1 MKQTRTK
8 RLYDASYRLV
18 EPVPKTLWE
27 REALI
32 LVLELTNRGM
42 VPWLNTG
49 RHATMLSYHWRTH
62 DGALVAEGPHVTV
75 PLPVP
80 PGRQV
85 VLEMPVIA
93 PPEPGSYQL
102 EVSLVEEGVGW
113 FTDFGV
119 APLKYN
125 ITFRPVSVPRICII
139 NGNIV
144 AHDAVGGH
152 VAAQLRVLQAGP
164 YYPLLLTEH
173 VDSRLP
179 ASLRRSIVQ
188 LHVHHLQQPDWR
200 TQAGV
205 EHFFAADML
214 IVNYSTYYDLVQAIK
229 LARNSAVIFDYHGV
243 TPPHMW
249 NPNSPGYDDLVRGR
263 EQLKLVGYADYA
275 YGHSPY
281 TAGELVQTGEISP
294 ARVGVL
300 PYAIV
305 EASSY
310 GGAPDPNLL
319 TAYKLCGKH
328 VLLYVGRM
336 ARNKRIIDLIEALP
350 LIREHLPEA
359 VLLLV
364 GDNAAPPYREY
375 MEEVEQRAHDLG
387 CADAVIFTGQVPA
400 IAPFYDLCHVF
411 VTASMHEGFGMP
423 AVEAMSRGR
432 PVIAANATASP
443 QIIGESG
450 LLFEPQNP
458 ADLAAQVV
466 EALRD
471 VPPHPPRAQDAALSM
486 PLFAETASSREIDAM
501 LAGRK
506 FGFVSPRYGLNILG
520 GAERHIRGWAEQLA
534 QRGYPVEVLTT
545 CTARMDNWINHFSP
559 GTETI
564 NGVTVRRFATRPV
577 DPSVFHNVLSRANH
591 GQYVSYADE
600 QAFMQHNLQ
609 SVDMIDHLRAHR
621 EEYAAVTCAPY
632 LFGTTYWVIDALP
645 ERAMLLP
652 CMHDEPAARFR
663 VTREMLER
671 VAGIL
676 WNTSAERTFA
686 HTTLGLANPYGR
698 LVGYGFDIDVP
709 PGDGAAFRAK
719 YRLPDTLLLYS
730 GRIEGGKNVPLLLD
744 YFTRYKDKHPGDLT
758 LVLTGTGDVPMPQR
772 PDVVAVGMLPE
783 SDLPGAFAAA
793 LALCQPSLNESFSI
807 VMMEAWLQQRPVLVH
822 AGSPVTSG
830 HVYASGGGL
839 TFDDY
844 ASFATALHQITGNP
858 GYAAELGRRGQ
869 AYVQHEYSWD
879 AVTNRLLAGITSFA
893 RPRRRYDV
901 LAQRGVQRALSFT
914 HERFADVFSTAL
926 AQVQDIGLRIDPQ
939 QRRRLL
945 AAAQPSA
952 PTPQQFQHEFLDILL
967 PLLEQSFAE
976 QRRLRRDIELLRERL
991 QQRES

>member
-1 MKQTRTK
+1 MQQTSTK
-8 RLYDASYRLV
+8 RLYNAAYRLL
-18 EPVPKTLWE
+18 EPIPKTLWQ

-32 LVLELTNRGM
+32 LELELTNRGM

-49 RHATMLSYHWRTH
+49 RHATMLAYHWRTP
-62 DGALVAEGPHVTV
+62 DGALVAEGPHITV

-80 PGRQV
+80 PGRQIA
-85 VLEMPVIA
+85 LEMLVVA
-93 PPEPGSYQL
+93 PPDPGSYRL
-102 EVSLVEEGVGW
+102 EIGLVEEGVGW
-113 FTDFGV
+113 FSDFGV

-125 ITFRPVSVPRICII
+125 ITFQPVTVPRVCII

-152 VAAQLRVLQAGP
+152 VATQLRVLRAGP

-173 VDSRLP
+173 IDGRLP
-179 ASLRRSIVQ
+179 AELRRSMVQ
-188 LHVHHLQQPDWR
+188 LRLQDLQQPDWR

-205 EHFFAADML
+205 EHFFAADIV

-249 NPNSPGYDDLVRGR
+249 NPNSPGYSDLVRGH
-263 EQLKLVGYADYA
+263 EHIKLVGHADYA

-281 TAGELVQTGEISP
+281 TAGELVQTGEIAP
-294 ARVGVL
+294 RRVGVL

-305 EASSY
+305 DTASY
-310 GGAPDPNLL
+310 GDAPDPDLL
-319 TAYKLCGKH
+319 AAYGLCGKH

-350 LIREHLPEA
+350 LIHEHLPDV

-364 GDNAAPPYREY
+364 GNNTAPPYREY
-375 MEEVEQRAHDLG
+375 MHEVEQRAHELG
-387 CADAVIFTGQVPA
+387 CADAVIFAGQVPA
-400 IAPFYDLCHVF
+400 VAPFYDLCHVF
-411 VTASMHEGFGMP
+411 VTASIHEGFGMP
-423 AVEAMSRGR
+423 AVEAMARGK
-432 PVIAANATASP
+432 PVVAANATASP

-458 ADLAAQVV
+458 ADFAAQAV
-466 EALRD
+466 EVLRD
-471 VPPHPPRAQDAALSM
+471 VPPHPPRVQDVAHTV
-486 PLFAETASSREIDAM
+486 PLFAETAAARDVDAM
-501 LAGRK
+501 LNGRK
-506 FGFVSPRYGLNILG
+506 FGFVAPRYGLNILG

-559 GTETI
+559 GIETI
-564 NGVTVRRFATRPV
+564 NGVTVRRFATSPV
-577 DPSVFHNVLSRANH
+577 DPGVFHDVLVRANH
-591 GQYVSYADE
+591 GMYVSYADE

-609 SVDMIDHLRAHR
+609 SVDMIDYLRAHR
-621 EEYAAVTCAPY
+621 EAYAAVTCAPY
-632 LFGTTYWVIDALP
+632 LFGTTYWLIDALP
-645 ERAMLLP
+645 ERTMLLP

-686 HTTLGLANPYGR
+686 HTKLGLANPYGR

-709 PGDGAAFRAK
+709 PGNGAAFRAK
-719 YRLPDTLLLYS
+719 YGLPETLLLYS
-730 GRIEGGKNVPLLLD
+730 GRIEGGKNVPLLLE
-744 YFTRYKDKHPGDLT
+744 YFTRYKDENPGDLT
-758 LVLTGTGDVPMPQR
+758 LVLTGTGDVLLPQR

-783 SDLPGAFAAA
+783 EDLPGAFAAA
-793 LALCQPSLNESFSI
+793 RALCQPSLNESFSI

-830 HVYASGGGL
+830 HVHASGGGL
-839 TFDDY
+839 TFADY
-844 ASFATALHQITGNP
+844 ASFAEALHQFTHTP

-869 AYVQHEYSWD
+869 EYVQRQYSWD
-879 AVTNRLLAGITSFA
+879 AVIDRLLGGIVAFA

-914 HERFADVFSTAL
+914 YERFADTFATAL
-926 AQVQDIGLRIDPQ
+926 GQVQDIGPRIDPQ
-939 QRRRLL
+939 QRQRLL
-945 AAAQPSA
+945 AAAPASQ
-952 PTPQQFQHEFLDILL
+952 QQFQHDLLDMLL
-967 PLLEQSFAE
+967 PLLEQSLSE

-991 QQRES
+991 EQRES